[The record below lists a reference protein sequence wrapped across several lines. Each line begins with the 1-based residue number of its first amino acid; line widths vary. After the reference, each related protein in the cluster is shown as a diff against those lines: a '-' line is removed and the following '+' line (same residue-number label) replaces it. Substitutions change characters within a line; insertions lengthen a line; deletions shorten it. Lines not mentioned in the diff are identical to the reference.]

1 MVITGATAESY
12 ELGPIRPPSE
22 AYSLLVRVTRNC
34 PWNRCKFCPVYK
46 GAKFQLRPVEEI
58 KRDIS
63 AARKIYDGIIELAGK
78 AGGGDNVQT
87 AAALAANSAPNDA
100 CRNVALWIYGGGE
113 HAFLQDANTLIMK
126 TPDLVE
132 VIRFLK
138 DTFPGISRI
147 TTYARSKTAAQKT
160 PAELAAL
167 REAGL
172 SRIHMGLESG
182 YDPVLRFL
190 DKGVTAAE
198 HIAGGKNVVAS
209 GISLCEYVM
218 PGAGGKKMWREHALE
233 TARVLNEI
241 GPDFVRF
248 RTLTVQPRMLLHE
261 DVENGSFI
269 RATDEEIVEEIKLL
283 LDNLKCRSQVVSDH
297 MINLLP
303 EIEGKLP
310 EDKEKMLGVIG
321 RFLSLPPR
329 ERDNYKLGRRLGIY
343 HSLDDLNDI
352 DLHEQVVRMIERLY
366 KNGEGVSDELLFNLM
381 ERYI

>member
-1 MVITGATAESY
+1 VAMTGATAESY

-34 PWNRCKFCPVYK
+34 PWNRCRFCPVYK
-46 GAKFQLRPVEEI
+46 GAKFQLRTVEEV
-58 KRDIS
+58 KRDIT
-63 AARKIYDGIIELAGK
+63 AARKIYDSIIELAGK
-78 AGGGDNVQT
+78 SGGGDNVR
-87 AAALAANSAPNDA
+87 AAAAMVANNAPGDA
-100 CRNVALWIYGGGE
+100 FRNVALWMYGGGE
-113 HAFLQDANTLIMK
+113 HAFLQDANTLILK

-138 DTFPGISRI
+138 ETFPGINRI
-147 TTYARSKTAAQKT
+147 TTYARSKTAAQRT

-172 SRIHMGLESG
+172 TRIHMGLESG
-182 YDPVLRFL
+182 YDPLLQFM

-218 PGAGGKKMWREHALE
+218 PGAGGRKMWREHALE

-241 GPDFVRF
+241 DPDFIRL
-248 RTLTVQPRMLLHE
+248 RTLTVQPRMLLSE
-261 DVENGSFI
+261 DIENGSFV

-283 LDNLKCRSQVVSDH
+283 LENLKGRSHVVSDH
-297 MINLLP
+297 MMNLLP
-303 EIEGKLP
+303 DIEGKLP
-310 EDKEKMLGVIG
+310 EDKEKMLAVIG
-321 RFLSLPPR
+321 SFQALPPQ
-329 ERDNYKLGRRLGIY
+329 ERDNFKLGRRLGIY
-343 HSLDDLNDI
+343 NSLDDLNDV
-352 DLHEQVVRMIERLY
+352 DLHEQVARMIERLQ
-366 KNGEGVSDELLFNLM
+366 KNSGSVSDELLFNLM